1 MKRLLPFALVALLVL
16 VPAGFVL
23 AAKSAKANKS
33 AETKAAHRSAKQKA
47 ANDKLIQE
55 LLQIME
61 ETDNKMT
68 FAACA
73 ECLTQLKPAREVVVP
88 AIIRKADK
96 MGWLK
101 TEGSDDMQ
109 MIGEALMCFL
119 PHKKNSQSTP
129 NAYPVQMPA
138 PACFALPAPP
148 LPYPVQLL
156 PAQAQMMPASYPQPT
171 LCPPPLPCPLLPPPP
186 PSWEPGVRHSAPM
199 TCPVVPASTCAPTMP
214 TDKMTAELLKI
225 MEETESKVT
234 FEVAV
239 ATLAVRDQNW
249 EVVIPAILRKA
260 DKMGW
265 LKANDKEF
273 TNDLAELIG
282 SKAKF
287 VEKVTSP
294 SCRIIFNGV
303 SCGEPCERI
312 MAEMVQFVDSGVAAG
327 TPVGKSVAVTERILM
342 PHTAELMPMPHRAA
356 ERVSMPRAEE

>member
-73 ECLTQLKPAREVVVP
+73 ECLTQLKPAREIVVP

-129 NAYPVQMPA
+129 YAYPVQMPA

-148 LPYPVQLL
+148 LPYAAVPVYPNPQ
-156 PAQAQMMPASYPQPT
+156 PQMMPAEYPQVT
-171 LCPPPLPCPLLPPPP
+171 FSPPLQCPLPPPG
-186 PSWEPGVRHSAPM
+186 WEPAAHRAAPATGLYM
-199 TCPVVPASTCAPTMP
+199 PAMTCAPTCAPALP

-225 MEETESKVT
+225 LEETDSKVT
-234 FEVAV
+234 FEVV
-239 ATLAVRDQNW
+239 VGTLAVRDQNW
-249 EVVIPAILRKA
+249 DVVVPAIVRKA

-287 VEKVTSP
+287 VEKVASP
-294 SCRIIFNGV
+294 GCRIIFNGV

-312 MAEMVQFVDSGVAAG
+312 MAEFVDAAVATG
-327 TPVGKSVAVTERILM
+327 TPVGKSVSVTEMMPM
-342 PHTAELMPMPHRAA
+342 PHRAELMPMPQRAA